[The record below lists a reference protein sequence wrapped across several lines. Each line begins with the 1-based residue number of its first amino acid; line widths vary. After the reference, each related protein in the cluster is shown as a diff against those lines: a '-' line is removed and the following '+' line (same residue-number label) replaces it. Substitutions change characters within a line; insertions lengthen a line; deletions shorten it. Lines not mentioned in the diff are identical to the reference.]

1 MFKHTTS
8 GIIFRNRKQAVLLL
22 GQNRYKRA
30 LRNREFQWKIKDDN
44 IIN

>member
-1 MFKHTTS
+1 MFKHSKS
-8 GIIFRNRKQAVLLL
+8 GIIFENRKQAVLLL

-30 LRNREFQWKIKDDN
+30 LRNREFEWEIKDDN

>member
-1 MFKHTTS
+1 MFKHKTS
-8 GIIFRNRKQAVLLL
+8 GIIFQNRKQAVLLL

-30 LRNREFQWKIKDDN
+30 LRNCEFQWNIDEDN